1 MDPLSIA
8 ASTAGLLTLTAQI
21 ITRGYACMMRLK
33 SNDDDVRAAVNDVS
47 SFSGILMAIES
58 QSKERGDD
66 IASPMSHLIIK
77 NQPLWRKKVDECEA
91 VLVEMLEILDTLT
104 KANKAQ
110 LLIKGNS
117 LWEKLEKSTAQ
128 IETSKSFFILCLQ
141 LQNNEDIRSSQKIS
155 GKIMSSLDRL
165 RDEQDC
171 ARQEAKLKER
181 KEQQHGMM
189 EWLGFPGEAMQDDLI
204 NTGHPDSSQWL
215 FEREEFIDWLTAD
228 GQSGLWLRGPQGSGK
243 TIIV

>member
-8 ASTAGLLTLTAQI
+8 GTTAELLTLTAQI

-33 SNDDDVRAAVNDVS
+33 SNDNDVRTAVNDVS

-58 QSKERGDD
+58 QCKERGDD
-66 IASPMSHLIIK
+66 IASPMT
-77 NQPLWRKKVDECEA
+77 
-91 VLVEMLEILDTLT
+91 VLVEMLEILDSLT

-117 LWEKLEKSTAQ
+117 LWEKLQKSTTQ

-165 RDEQDC
+165 RDEQDR

-204 NTGHPDSSQWL
+204 NTGHPGSSQWL

-228 GQSGLWLRGPQGSGK
+228 GQSGLWLRGPQGAGK
-243 TIIV
+243 TIIVPSV